1 MNEKGGLRLVVYLDV
16 LAAVNGAVDY
26 LLLLATARLAGLFP
40 ARRRLLGAAAAGAL
54 LAVLSVLPGEN
65 RMFQLI
71 LALLGGVLLPALA
84 FGFDRARL
92 PRLTVL
98 FFLTAGACAGI
109 VLALSS
115 WTGAL
120 LRVGAVYYLDVPLRV
135 VLPAALLCFA
145 AASALFRGGAGKN
158 GGERP
163 SEIVT
168 LDYGGRTARF
178 LLLCDTGADL
188 CDPLTGRPAL
198 LLDRNAASRLLPES
212 LAPTLRALR
221 ADNAAELLAALP
233 PEEVRRFRLLPYR
246 AVGQPAGLLLAF
258 RPDRVGRNGKDCDL
272 LAALLPE
279 PVAGGRYDGLIGI

>member
-1 MNEKGGLRLVVYLDV
+1 MVIYLDV

-40 ARRRLLGAAAAGAL
+40 ARRRLLGAAAAGAV
-54 LAVLSVLPGEN
+54 LAVLSVLPGE
-65 RMFQLI
+65 QSALGPV
-71 LALLGGVLLPALA
+71 LALLGGTLLPALA
-84 FGFDRARL
+84 FGFDRTRL

-109 VLALSS
+109 VLALAG

-120 LRVGAVYYLDVPLRV
+120 LRVGAAYYLDVPLRV

-163 SEIVT
+163 SEIVALT
-168 LDYGGRTARF
+168 WGKRTARF

-198 LLDRNAASRLLPES
+198 LLDRTAAARLLPES

-233 PEEVRRFRLLPYR
+233 PREARRFRLLPYR

-258 RPDRVGRNGKDCDL
+258 RPDRVVRGGKDCDL

-279 PVAGGRYDGLIGI
+279 AVAGGRYDGLIGI

>member
-1 MNEKGGLRLVVYLDV
+1 MKKGGLRLVIYLDV

-40 ARRRLLGAAAAGAL
+40 ARRRLLGAAAAGAA
-54 LAVLSVLPGEN
+54 LAVLSVLPGE
-65 RMFQLI
+65 QSALGPV
-71 LALLGGVLLPALA
+71 LALLGGALLPALA

-98 FFLTAGACAGI
+98 FFLTAGACAGV
-109 VLALSS
+109 VLALAG

-120 LRVGAVYYLDVPLRV
+120 LRVGAAYYLDVPLRV

-163 SEIVT
+163 SEIVA

-198 LLDRNAASRLLPES
+198 LLDRKAAVRLLPES

-221 ADNAAELLAALP
+221 TDNAAELLAALP
-233 PEEVRRFRLLPYR
+233 PEEARRFRLLPYR

-258 RPDRVGRNGKDCDL
+258 RPDRVVRGGKDCDL

>member
-1 MNEKGGLRLVVYLDV
+1 MKKGGLRLVIYLDV

-40 ARRRLLGAAAAGAL
+40 ARRRLLGAAAAGAA
-54 LAVLSVLPGEN
+54 LAVLSVLPGE
-65 RMFQLI
+65 QSALGPV

-84 FGFDRARL
+84 FGFDRTRL

-98 FFLTAGACAGI
+98 FFLTAGACAGV
-109 VLALSS
+109 VLALAG

-120 LRVGAVYYLDVPLRV
+120 LRVGAAYYLDVPLRV

-163 SEIVT
+163 SEIVA

-198 LLDRNAASRLLPES
+198 LLDRTAAARLLPES

-233 PEEVRRFRLLPYR
+233 PGEARRFRLLPYR

-258 RPDRVGRNGKDCDL
+258 RPDRVVRGGKDCDL

>member
-1 MNEKGGLRLVVYLDV
+1 MVIYLDV

-40 ARRRLLGAAAAGAL
+40 ARRRLLGAAAAGAA
-54 LAVLSVLPGEN
+54 LAVLSVLPGE
-65 RMFQLI
+65 QSALGPV

-84 FGFDRARL
+84 FGFDRTRL

-98 FFLTAGACAGI
+98 FFLTAGACAGV
-109 VLALSS
+109 VLALAG

-120 LRVGAVYYLDVPLRV
+120 LRVGAAYYLDVPLRV

-163 SEIVT
+163 SEIVA

-198 LLDRNAASRLLPES
+198 LLDRTAAARLLPES

-233 PEEVRRFRLLPYR
+233 PDEARRFRLLPYR

-258 RPDRVGRNGKDCDL
+258 RPDRVVRGGKDCDL

>member
-1 MNEKGGLRLVVYLDV
+1 MVIYLDV

-40 ARRRLLGAAAAGAL
+40 ARRRLVGAAAAGAA
-54 LAVLSVLPGEN
+54 LAVLSVLPGE
-65 RMFQLI
+65 QSALGPV

-84 FGFDRARL
+84 FGFDRTLL

-109 VLALSS
+109 VLALAG

-120 LRVGAVYYLDVPLRV
+120 LRVGAAYYLDVPLRV

-145 AASALFRGGAGKN
+145 AANALFRGGAGKN

-163 SEIVT
+163 SEIVALT
-168 LDYGGRTARF
+168 WGERTARF

-198 LLDRNAASRLLPES
+198 LLDRTAAARLLPES
-212 LAPTLRALR
+212 LTPTLRALR

-233 PEEVRRFRLLPYR
+233 PDEARRFRLLPYR

-258 RPDRVGRNGKDCDL
+258 RPDRVVRGGKDCDL

>member
-1 MNEKGGLRLVVYLDV
+1 MKKGGLRLVIYLDV

-40 ARRRLLGAAAAGAL
+40 ARRRLVGAAAAGAA
-54 LAVLSVLPGEN
+54 LAVLSVLPGE
-65 RMFQLI
+65 QSALGPV

-84 FGFDRARL
+84 FGFDRTLL

-109 VLALSS
+109 VLALAG

-120 LRVGAVYYLDVPLRV
+120 LRVGAAYYLDVPLRV

-145 AASALFRGGAGKN
+145 AANALFRGGAGKN

-163 SEIVT
+163 SEIVALT
-168 LDYGGRTARF
+168 WGERTARF

-198 LLDRNAASRLLPES
+198 LLDRTAAARLLPES
-212 LAPTLRALR
+212 LTPTLRALR

-233 PEEVRRFRLLPYR
+233 PGEARRFRLLPYR

-258 RPDRVGRNGKDCDL
+258 RPDRVVRGGKDCDL

>member
-1 MNEKGGLRLVVYLDV
+1 MKKGGLPLVIYLDV

-40 ARRRLLGAAAAGAL
+40 ARRRLLGAAAVGAL

-65 RMFQLI
+65 RMLNLI
-71 LALLGGVLLPALA
+71 PSLLGGILLPALA
-84 FGFDRARL
+84 FGFDRTRL

-109 VLALSS
+109 VLALAG

-120 LRVGAVYYLDVPLRV
+120 LRVGAAYYLDVPLRV

-145 AASALFRGGAGKN
+145 AASALFRGGTGKN

-163 SEIVT
+163 SEIVA

-198 LLDRNAASRLLPES
+198 LLDRKAAARLLPES

-233 PEEVRRFRLLPYR
+233 PGEARRFRLLPYR

-258 RPDRVGRNGKDCDL
+258 RPDRVVRGGKDCDL

>member
-1 MNEKGGLRLVVYLDV
+1 MVIYLDV

-40 ARRRLLGAAAAGAL
+40 ARRRLVGAAAAGAA
-54 LAVLSVLPGEN
+54 LAVLSVLPGE
-65 RMFQLI
+65 RSPLGPV

-98 FFLTAGACAGI
+98 FFLTAGACAGV
-109 VLALSS
+109 VLALAG

-120 LRVGAVYYLDVPLRV
+120 LRVGAAYYLDVPLRV

-163 SEIVT
+163 SEIVA

-198 LLDRNAASRLLPES
+198 LLDRKAAARLLPES
-212 LAPTLRALR
+212 LTPTLRALR

-233 PEEVRRFRLLPYR
+233 PGEARRFRLLPYR

-258 RPDRVGRNGKDCDL
+258 RPDLVVRGGKDCDL

>member
-54 LAVLSVLPGEN
+54 LAVLSVLLQNDG
-65 RMFQLI
+65 MDAL

-120 LRVGAVYYLDVPLRV
+120 LRVGAAYYLDVPLRV

-198 LLDRNAASRLLPES
+198 LLDRNAAARLLPES

-233 PEEVRRFRLLPYR
+233 PEEARRFRLLPYR

-258 RPDRVGRNGKDCDL
+258 RPDRVVRGGKDCDL